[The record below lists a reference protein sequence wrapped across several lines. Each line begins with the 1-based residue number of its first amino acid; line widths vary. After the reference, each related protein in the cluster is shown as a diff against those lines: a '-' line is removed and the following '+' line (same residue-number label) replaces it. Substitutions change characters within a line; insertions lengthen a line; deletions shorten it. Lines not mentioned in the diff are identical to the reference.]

1 MTAANVLRPPTAATV
16 HPHFSLPAPES
27 GDAGG
32 RASRKVLTTMTDPKV
47 AQETARQLQAIAEP
61 NRIRIIDCLR
71 TGQKNVTQLA
81 TLLDV
86 EIVNVSHHLGVLKA
100 AGLVEDKK
108 DGRFVI
114 YSLHPKFFSNDR
126 ANSTH
131 VELGWCKIEI
141 PNR

>member
-1 MTAANVLRPPTAATV
+1 M
-16 HPHFSLPAPES
+16 
-27 GDAGG
+27 
-32 RASRKVLTTMTDPKV
+32 
-47 AQETARQLQAIAEP
+47 QAIAEP

-71 TGQKNVTQLA
+71 TGKKNVTQLA

-100 AGLVEDKK
+100 AGLVEDQK

-114 YSLHPKFFSNDR
+114 YSLHPKYFSNDR
-126 ANSTH
+126 SNSTH